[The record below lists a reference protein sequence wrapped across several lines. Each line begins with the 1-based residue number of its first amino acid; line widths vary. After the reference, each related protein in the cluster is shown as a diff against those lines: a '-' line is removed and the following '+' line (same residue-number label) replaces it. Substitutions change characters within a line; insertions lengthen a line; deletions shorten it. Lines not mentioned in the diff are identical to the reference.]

1 MMFWNGVLFMLGAIA
16 AGFAVR
22 MLLGAWER
30 GGGPQ
35 LDVEAAG
42 RAREARQYLDER
54 KPTPRVERAM
64 PWIGLGV
71 LAVVILCGL
80 VGLLSH

>member
-1 MMFWNGVLFMLGAIA
+1 MMFWNGVLFMFGLLA

-22 MLLGAWER
+22 MLVGAWER

-35 LDVEAAG
+35 LDFEAAG
-42 RAREARQYLDER
+42 RARETRQYLDER
-54 KPTPRVERAM
+54 KTSPRVERAM

-71 LAVVILCGL
+71 IAVVVLCGL
-80 VGLLSH
+80 VGALSH